1 MDHVEAEGD
10 TLDEAIAKALKI
22 LGVGREQAAI
32 EVIAQPRKGLL
43 GIGAK
48 KARVRATR
56 KNAEADEDGENES
69 GAGREPRQRVVDPA
83 DVAAAEK
90 KGGPALEEI
99 LRLMG
104 AEATVAGKRGD
115 SAEEVVLEIRG
126 DTAGLFGE
134 RKAQLLDALHYVL
147 TRIVAETRRGVQLE
161 IDVEGYREQRR
172 KALEDMALRL
182 GEKAKRQRKAVNVDP
197 LSPADRRIVHAA
209 LEDDPW
215 LTTKTLGSGA
225 YRRMLIIP
233 EGDRK
238 RKEEEKR
245 EREPKQERRERKN

>member
-22 LGVGREQAAI
+22 LGVERDQAAI
-32 EVIAQPRKGLL
+32 EVLSAPRKGVL

-48 KARVRATR
+48 KARVRASVR
-56 KNAEADEDGENES
+56 PPLADETEERKRDPG
-69 GAGREPRQRVVDPA
+69 RQRIVDPA

-90 KGGPALEEI
+90 KGREALEEI

-104 AEATVAGKRGD
+104 VEATVEAKRGD
-115 SAEEVVLEIRG
+115 AEEVLLEIRG
-126 DTAGLFGE
+126 DTRAVFGE
-134 RKAQLLDALHYVL
+134 RKGQLLEALHYLL
-147 TRIVAETRRGVQLE
+147 TRIVGETRRGVQLE
-161 IDVEGYREQRR
+161 IDAEGYRDERR
-172 KALEDMALRL
+172 KGLEDMALRL
-182 GEKAKRQRKAVNVDP
+182 GEKAKRQRKAVTVDP
-197 LSPADRRIVHAA
+197 LSPADRSIVHAA

-215 LTTKTLGSGA
+215 LTTKSLGTGA

-238 RKEEEKR
+238 RKDEEKR
-245 EREPKQERRERKN
+245 EPAAKQEGRERKS

>member
-22 LGVGREQAAI
+22 LGVERDQAAI
-32 EVIAQPRKGLL
+32 EVLSAPRKGVL

-48 KARVRATR
+48 KARVRASVR
-56 KNAEADEDGENES
+56 SPLADETEERKRE
-69 GAGREPRQRVVDPA
+69 AGRHRIVDPA

-90 KGGPALEEI
+90 KSHEALEEI

-104 AEATVAGKRGD
+104 VEATVEAKRGD
-115 SAEEVVLEIRG
+115 AEEVLLEIRG
-126 DTAGLFGE
+126 NTRAVFGE
-134 RKAQLLDALHYVL
+134 RKGQLLEALHYLL
-147 TRIVAETRRGVQLE
+147 TRIVGETRRGVQLE
-161 IDVEGYREQRR
+161 IDAEGYRDERR
-172 KALEDMALRL
+172 KGLEDMALRL
-182 GEKAKRQRKAVNVDP
+182 GEKAKRQRKAVTVDP
-197 LSPADRRIVHAA
+197 LNPADRRIVHAA

-215 LTTKTLGSGA
+215 LTTKSLGTGA

-238 RKEEEKR
+238 RKDEEKR
-245 EREPKQERRERKN
+245 EPAAKQEGRERKS

>member
-22 LGVGREQAAI
+22 LGVGRDQAAI
-32 EVIAQPRKGLL
+32 EVLAQPRKGLL
-43 GIGAK
+43 GLGTK
-48 KARVRATR
+48 KARVRAAR
-56 KNAEADEDGENES
+56 KNVEVEEDGESES
-69 GAGREPRQRVVDPA
+69 RAGREPRQRQVDPA

-90 KGGPALEEI
+90 KGGAALAEI

-104 AEATVAGKRGD
+104 VEAAVAAKRGD

-126 DTAGLFGE
+126 DTGGLFGE

-147 TRIVAETRRGVQLE
+147 TRIVGETRRGVQLE

-182 GEKAKRQRKAVNVDP
+182 GEKAKRQRKAVSVDP
-197 LSPADRRIVHAA
+197 LSPGDRRIVHAA

-215 LTTKTLGSGA
+215 LTTKSLGSGA

-245 EREPKQERRERKN
+245 EREPKPERRERKP